1 METMVG
7 AEQMQ
12 KALRIKKQDRTR
24 SDTRL
29 TPEMLAVVES
39 LLRRGDTQLSISQ
52 ATGVNTA
59 SVSTIKLVLKFLG
72 RL

>member
-1 METMVG
+1 MEMMVG

-12 KALRIKKQDRTR
+12 KVHRIKRQDRTR

-29 TPEMLAVVES
+29 TPEILSVVES

-52 ATGVNTA
+52 ATGVNPA
-59 SVSTIKLVLKFLG
+59 SVSTIKLTLKFLG